1 MKKFIFILM
10 IIFLN
15 SCEKLIYGE
24 YKIYKNVIQEKNKS
38 FYKVKKGDN
47 LYIIAKKNK
56 ISLKRIIEVNDISFP
71 YKISPNQIIY
81 LPLKRSHKIK
91 KGETI
96 YSISRKYGVD
106 RYYLSK
112 INNIKFENKIF
123 AGEML
128 IIPDNNKKANFSKK
142 ESLKTEKKI
151 TKRADSTLD
160 STVNFIWPV
169 KGKIILKFG
178 EISSGFHNDG
188 INIESKIDKPVA
200 ASADGKIIYTGNEI
214 PGFGNLVLIKHKD
227 NWITAYSH
235 LNRINYKSGYIV
247 KKGEKI
253 GTIGKTGN
261 VNSPQLHFEIR
272 RGKKAFNPIK
282 YLS

>member
-1 MKKFIFILM
+1 MKTFMLILL

-15 SCEKLIYGE
+15 SCEKIIYGE
-24 YKIYKNVIQEKNKS
+24 YEIFKGVINEKTPN

-47 LYIIAKKNK
+47 LYTIAKKNR
-56 ISLKRIIEVNDISFP
+56 ISLKKIIEVNNISFP

-81 LPLKRSHKIK
+81 LPIKRSHKIQ

-123 AGEML
+123 AGETL
-128 IIPDNNKKANFSKK
+128 IIPDHNNKVDFSKAKNLKSKKKIIKKANSVLN
-142 ESLKTEKKI
+142 SSI
-151 TKRADSTLD
+151 
-160 STVNFIWPV
+160 NFVWPV

-178 EISSGFHNDG
+178 EISSGYHNDG
-188 INIESKIDKPVA
+188 INIESKIDKPVS

-214 PGFGNLVLIKHKD
+214 PGYGNLILIKHKN

-235 LNRINYKSGYIV
+235 LNRINYKRGQIV

-253 GTIGKTGN
+253 GTIGNTGN
-261 VNSPQLHFEIR
+261 VDSPQLHFEIR
-272 RGKKAFNPIK
+272 KGKKAFNPIK

>member
-1 MKKFIFILM
+1 MKKFVFILM

-15 SCEKLIYGE
+15 SCEKIIYGE

-47 LYIIAKKNK
+47 LYTIAKKNK

-128 IIPDNNKKANFSKK
+128 IIPDNNKKANFLKK
-142 ESLKTEKKI
+142 ESLKPKKKI
-151 TKRADSTLD
+151 TKKADSNLD
-160 STVNFIWPV
+160 SKVNFIWPV

-188 INIESKIDKPVA
+188 INIESKIDKPVS

-214 PGFGNLVLIKHKD
+214 PGFGNLVLIKHKN

>member
-1 MKKFIFILM
+1 M

>member
-214 PGFGNLVLIKHKD
+214 PGFVNLVLIKHKD

>member
-1 MKKFIFILM
+1 M

-15 SCEKLIYGE
+15 SCEKIIYGE

-47 LYIIAKKNK
+47 LYTIAKKNK

-128 IIPDNNKKANFSKK
+128 IIPDNNKKANFLKK
-142 ESLKTEKKI
+142 ESLKTKKKI
-151 TKRADSTLD
+151 TKRADSNLD
-160 STVNFIWPV
+160 SKVNFIWPV

-188 INIESKIDKPVA
+188 INIESKIDKPVS

-214 PGFGNLVLIKHKD
+214 PGFGNLVLIKHKN